1 MNLMKALLKSIGRPI
16 MFTAIGGLVALGAA
30 HSLGWTGKTVI
41 IEDTNQ
47 GVSQAN
53 LTADG
58 PLPSAPTD
66 FVAAAE
72 RTVEAVVHVKTTAER
87 VQNYYNPFNDLF
99 FGRPSTPEKFEVE
112 GSGSGVILTEDG
124 YIVTNNHVIK
134 GAKTIVVT
142 TSNNDEYEAE
152 LIGAD
157 PTTDIALLK
166 IEGNALT
173 KVDVANSDKVRLG
186 QWVLAVGNPFNLTS
200 TVTAGIISAKGRDI
214 NIIDEQSAIESFLQT
229 DAAVNPGN
237 SGGALVNTAGELVG
251 INTAISSRSGSFEG
265 YSFAVPANLMLKV
278 VNDLKEYGRVQRA
291 FIGINYNE
299 VTAALSE
306 ELNLEVNKGVYV
318 ANVISEGAADDAGI
332 TKGDV
337 IINVNGKS
345 IVSGADLTEALG
357 QRRPGEKLSVVV
369 NRSGKNKAF
378 EVVLKNK
385 LGTTEMLTKEEEL
398 LRNFGAELEE
408 LSSIDRRRLGLRYGI
423 RVSKIL
429 GGRFQ
434 KAGIPK
440 DFIIV
445 KLNNVYVENV
455 ESFDRLVRQFNPGD
469 GVLIQGFEP
478 NGKANYYAFEW

>member
-1 MNLMKALLKSIGRPI
+1 MKALLKSIGRPI
-16 MFTAIGGLVALGAA
+16 VFTAIGGLVALGAA

-41 IEDTNQ
+41 IEDTHQ
-47 GVSQAN
+47 SASKVN
-53 LTADG
+53 LTVDR

-166 IEGNALT
+166 IEGIELT
-173 KVDVANSDKVRLG
+173 KVSVANSDEVRLG

-237 SGGALVNTAGELVG
+237 SGGALVNTLGELVG

-278 VNDLKEYGRVQRA
+278 VNDLMEYGRVQRA

-318 ANVISEGAADDAGI
+318 ANIISGGAADDAGI

-345 IVSGADLTEALG
+345 IATGADLTEALG

-369 NRSGKNKAF
+369 NRSGKNEVF
-378 EVVLKNK
+378 NVVLKNK
-385 LGTTEMLTKEEEL
+385 LGTTEMLSKEEEL

-408 LSSIDRRRLGLRYGI
+408 LSSTDKRRLGLRYGI

-455 ESFDRLVRQFNPGD
+455 ESFERLVRQFNPGD

>member
-1 MNLMKALLKSIGRPI
+1 
-16 MFTAIGGLVALGAA
+16 
-30 HSLGWTGKTVI
+30 
-41 IEDTNQ
+41 
-47 GVSQAN
+47 
-53 LTADG
+53 
-58 PLPSAPTD
+58 
-66 FVAAAE
+66 
-72 RTVEAVVHVKTTAER
+72 
-87 VQNYYNPFNDLF
+87 VQNYYNPFNDIF
-99 FGRPSTPEKFEVE
+99 FGRPSTPEKLEVE

-134 GAKTIVVT
+134 GAKKIVVT

-152 LIGAD
+152 LIGTD

-173 KVDVANSDKVRLG
+173 KVDVANSDEVRLG

-214 NIIDEQSAIESFLQT
+214 NIIDEQSAIESFIQT

-237 SGGALVNTAGELVG
+237 SGGALVNTTGELVG

-299 VTAALSE
+299 VTAGLSE

-318 ANVISEGAADDAGI
+318 ANVISGGAADDAGMV
-332 TKGDV
+332 KGDV
-337 IINVNGKS
+337 IINVNGKA
-345 IVSGADLTEALG
+345 IATGADLTEALG

-369 NRSGKNKAF
+369 NRSGKN
-378 EVVLKNK
+378 EILNVVLKNK
-385 LGTTEMLTKEEEL
+385 LGTTEMLSKEDEL
-398 LRNFGAELEE
+398 LRSYGAELEN
-408 LSSIDRRRLGLRYGI
+408 LSGTNKRRLGIRNGI
-423 RVSKIL
+423 RISKIL
-429 GGRFQ
+429 GGRFEN
-434 KAGIPK
+434 AGIPE

-455 ESFDRLVRQFNPGD
+455 ESFEALVRQFNPGD

-478 NGKANYYAFEW
+478 SGKANYYAFEW

>member
-1 MNLMKALLKSIGRPI
+1 MKALLKSIGRPI
-16 MFTAIGGLVALGAA
+16 VFTAIGGLVALGAA

-41 IEDTNQ
+41 IEDTHQ
-47 GVSQAN
+47 SASQVN
-53 LTADG
+53 LTVDR

-99 FGRPSTPEKFEVE
+99 FGQPSTPEKFEVE

-166 IEGNALT
+166 IEGIELT
-173 KVDVANSDKVRLG
+173 KVSVANSDEVRLG

-237 SGGALVNTAGELVG
+237 SGGALVNTLGELVG

-278 VNDLKEYGRVQRA
+278 VNDLMEYGRVQRA

-318 ANVISEGAADDAGI
+318 ANIISGGAADDAGI

-345 IVSGADLTEALG
+345 IATGADLTEALG

-369 NRSGKNKAF
+369 NRSGKNEVF
-378 EVVLKNK
+378 NVVLKNK

-408 LSSIDRRRLGLRYGI
+408 LSSTDKRRLGLRYGI

-455 ESFDRLVRQFNPGD
+455 ESFERLVRQFNPGD

>member
-1 MNLMKALLKSIGRPI
+1 MKALLKSIGRPI

-30 HSLGWTGKTVI
+30 HNLGWTGKTVI

-47 GVSQAN
+47 GASQAN
-53 LTADG
+53 LTADR

-173 KVDVANSDKVRLG
+173 KVDVANSDEVRLG

-318 ANVISEGAADDAGI
+318 ANVISEGAADDDGI

-345 IVSGADLTEALG
+345 IASGADLTEALG

-408 LSSIDRRRLGLRYGI
+408 LSSTDKRRLGLRYGI
-423 RVSKIL
+423 KVSKIL

-455 ESFDRLVRQFNPGD
+455 ESFERLVRQFNPGD

>member
-1 MNLMKALLKSIGRPI
+1 MKALLKSIGRPI

-166 IEGNALT
+166 IKGIELT
-173 KVDVANSDKVRLG
+173 KVSVANSDEVRLG

-318 ANVISEGAADDAGI
+318 ANVISRGAADDAGI
-332 TKGDV
+332 TKGDI

-345 IVSGADLTEALG
+345 IASGADLTEALG

-408 LSSIDRRRLGLRYGI
+408 LSSTDKRRLGLRYGI

>member
-1 MNLMKALLKSIGRPI
+1 MKALLKSISRPI

-47 GVSQAN
+47 GASQAN
-53 LTADG
+53 LTADR

-99 FGRPSTPEKFEVE
+99 FGRPSTPEKLEVE

-173 KVDVANSDKVRLG
+173 KVDVANSDEVRLG

-318 ANVISEGAADDAGI
+318 ANVISGGAADDAGI

-345 IVSGADLTEALG
+345 IASGADLTEALG

-408 LSSIDRRRLGLRYGI
+408 LSSTDKRRLGLRYGI

>member
-1 MNLMKALLKSIGRPI
+1 MKALLKSIGRPI

-47 GVSQAN
+47 GASQAN
-53 LTADG
+53 LTVDR

-99 FGRPSTPEKFEVE
+99 FGRPSTPENFEVE

-166 IEGNALT
+166 IEGIELT
-173 KVDVANSDKVRLG
+173 KVSVANSDEVRLG

-237 SGGALVNTAGELVG
+237 SGGALVNTLGELVG

-278 VNDLKEYGRVQRA
+278 VNDLMEYGRVQRA

-318 ANVISEGAADDAGI
+318 ANIISGGAADDAGI

-345 IVSGADLTEALG
+345 IATGADLTEALG

-369 NRSGKNKAF
+369 NRSGKNEVF
-378 EVVLKNK
+378 NVVLKNK

-408 LSSIDRRRLGLRYGI
+408 FSSTDRRRLGLRYGI

-455 ESFDRLVRQFNPGD
+455 ESFERLVRQFNPGD

>member
-1 MNLMKALLKSIGRPI
+1 MKALLKSIGRPI

-47 GVSQAN
+47 GASQAN
-53 LTADG
+53 LTTDR

-173 KVDVANSDKVRLG
+173 KVDVANSDEVRLG

-408 LSSIDRRRLGLRYGI
+408 LSSIDKRRLGLRYGI

>member
-1 MNLMKALLKSIGRPI
+1 

-47 GVSQAN
+47 GASQAN
-53 LTADG
+53 LTADR

-173 KVDVANSDKVRLG
+173 KVDVANSDEVRLG

-345 IVSGADLTEALG
+345 IASGADLTEALG

-408 LSSIDRRRLGLRYGI
+408 LSSTDKRRLGLRYGI
-423 RVSKIL
+423 KVSKIL

-455 ESFDRLVRQFNPGD
+455 ESFERLVRQFNPGD

>member
-16 MFTAIGGLVALGAA
+16 VFTAIGGLVALGAA

-41 IEDTNQ
+41 IEDTHQ
-47 GVSQAN
+47 SASKVN
-53 LTADG
+53 LTVDR

-166 IEGNALT
+166 IEGIELT
-173 KVDVANSDKVRLG
+173 KVSVANSDEVRLG

-237 SGGALVNTAGELVG
+237 SGGALVNTLGELVG

-278 VNDLKEYGRVQRA
+278 VNDLMEYGRVQRA

-318 ANVISEGAADDAGI
+318 ANIISGGAADDAGI

-345 IVSGADLTEALG
+345 IATGADLTEALG

-369 NRSGKNKAF
+369 NRSGKNEVF
-378 EVVLKNK
+378 NVVLKNK
-385 LGTTEMLTKEEEL
+385 LGTTEMLSKEEEL

-408 LSSIDRRRLGLRYGI
+408 LSSTDKRRLGLRYGI

-455 ESFDRLVRQFNPGD
+455 ESFERLVRQFNPGD

>member
-1 MNLMKALLKSIGRPI
+1 MKALLKSIGRPI

-47 GVSQAN
+47 GASQAN
-53 LTADG
+53 LTADR

-173 KVDVANSDKVRLG
+173 KVDVANSDEVRLG

-237 SGGALVNTAGELVG
+237 SGGALVNTAGELLG

-318 ANVISEGAADDAGI
+318 ANVISGGAADDAGI

-345 IVSGADLTEALG
+345 IASGADLTEALG

-408 LSSIDRRRLGLRYGI
+408 LSSTDKRRLGLRYGI

-455 ESFDRLVRQFNPGD
+455 ESFERLVRQFNPGD

>member
-1 MNLMKALLKSIGRPI
+1 

>member
-1 MNLMKALLKSIGRPI
+1 MKALLKSISRPI
-16 MFTAIGGLVALGAA
+16 IFTTIGGLVALGAA
-30 HSLGWTGKTVI
+30 HSLGWTGKTII

-47 GVSQAN
+47 GASQVHW
-53 LTADG
+53 TADR

-124 YIVTNNHVIK
+124 YVVTNNHVIK
-134 GAKTIVVT
+134 GAKKIVVT

-152 LIGAD
+152 LIGTD

-173 KVDVANSDKVRLG
+173 KVDVANSDEVRLG

-214 NIIDEQSAIESFLQT
+214 NIIDEQSAIESFIQT

-237 SGGALVNTAGELVG
+237 SGGALVNTFGELVG

-299 VTAALSE
+299 VTAGLSE

-318 ANVISEGAADDAGI
+318 ANVISGGAADDAGI
-332 TKGDV
+332 AKGDV
-337 IINVNGKS
+337 IINVNGKA

-369 NRSGKNKAF
+369 NRSGKNEVF
-378 EVVLKNK
+378 NVVLKNK
-385 LGTTEMLTKEEEL
+385 LGTTEMLSKEEEL
-398 LRNFGAELEE
+398 LRSFGA
-408 LSSIDRRRLGLRYGI
+408 
-423 RVSKIL
+423 
-429 GGRFQ
+429 
-434 KAGIPK
+434 
-440 DFIIV
+440 
-445 KLNNVYVENV
+445 
-455 ESFDRLVRQFNPGD
+455 
-469 GVLIQGFEP
+469 
-478 NGKANYYAFEW
+478 

>member
-1 MNLMKALLKSIGRPI
+1 MKALLKSISRPI
-16 MFTAIGGLVALGAA
+16 VFTTIGCLVALGAA
-30 HSLGWTGKTVI
+30 HSFGWTGKTII

-47 GVSQAN
+47 GASQVHW
-53 LTADG
+53 TADR

-124 YIVTNNHVIK
+124 YVVTNNHVIK
-134 GAKTIVVT
+134 GAKKIVVT

-152 LIGAD
+152 LIGTD

-173 KVDVANSDKVRLG
+173 KVDVANSDEVRLG

-214 NIIDEQSAIESFLQT
+214 NIIDEQSAIESFIQT

-237 SGGALVNTAGELVG
+237 SGGALVNTFGELVG

-299 VTAALSE
+299 VTAGLS
-306 ELNLEVNKGVYV
+306 
-318 ANVISEGAADDAGI
+318 
-332 TKGDV
+332 
-337 IINVNGKS
+337 
-345 IVSGADLTEALG
+345 
-357 QRRPGEKLSVVV
+357 
-369 NRSGKNKAF
+369 
-378 EVVLKNK
+378 
-385 LGTTEMLTKEEEL
+385 
-398 LRNFGAELEE
+398 
-408 LSSIDRRRLGLRYGI
+408 
-423 RVSKIL
+423 
-429 GGRFQ
+429 
-434 KAGIPK
+434 
-440 DFIIV
+440 
-445 KLNNVYVENV
+445 
-455 ESFDRLVRQFNPGD
+455 
-469 GVLIQGFEP
+469 
-478 NGKANYYAFEW
+478 

>member
-1 MNLMKALLKSIGRPI
+1 MKALLKSIGRPI
-16 MFTAIGGLVALGAA
+16 VFTAIGGLVALGAA

-41 IEDTNQ
+41 IEDTHQ
-47 GVSQAN
+47 SASQVN
-53 LTADG
+53 LTVDR

-166 IEGNALT
+166 IEGIELT
-173 KVDVANSDKVRLG
+173 KVSVANSDEVRLG

-237 SGGALVNTAGELVG
+237 SGGALVNTLGELVG

-278 VNDLKEYGRVQRA
+278 VNDLMEYGRVQRA

-318 ANVISEGAADDAGI
+318 ANIISGGAADDAGI

-345 IVSGADLTEALG
+345 IATGADLTEALG

-369 NRSGKNKAF
+369 NRSGKNEVF
-378 EVVLKNK
+378 NVVLKNK

-408 LSSIDRRRLGLRYGI
+408 LSSTDKRRLGLRYGI

-455 ESFDRLVRQFNPGD
+455 ESFERPVRQFNPGD